1 MARRDGTRV
10 SEEVEARLDRLRA
23 RLDAMT
29 ERPEIK
35 ASLWSRM
42 VTPLLRLVGWQA
54 RFETDK
60 LAALLDGA
68 TSDDA
73 EERLEAALG
82 ELDHNIDT
90 AERTCA
96 VHGYAPTAHASW
108 LYRCES
114 VVRRVAKLA
123 ASSDQEARRALE
135 GLDRTRIIA
144 PLRLVTPAEKEKPP
158 PPEAR
163 TPEPQP
169 RDAHRIV
176 ELELAAIDHI
186 IDAARSETRVLER
199 RRRLLEGARRLLLDA
214 SAALPLDPSGV
225 VERQKHLVREITK
238 LDRLEAAGLS
248 ATVAVAYQAKQAI
261 RRGDRDRLY
270 AALVALD
277 SFALALGDSDAL
289 AHTGAAL
296 ERLAPEDSSGDG
308 GDRGVARSA
317 EQAFGANVVETIRAE
332 YASARERHTG
342 TQADPELSRLA
353 LTYLAPG
360 TEDAALSALLSV
372 DGCFEVGASLSPVR
386 VREMH
391 EVARLVAEPTSEMLL
406 VQARDIADVSAA
418 VVSDPRTILLDLAAG
433 RLLARKYVR
442 RERRMR
448 TRTRL
453 VGEVRVY
460 VLDGSTSMLED
471 GKEGARA
478 RVRDAVLLGELATL
492 MRRLDDPS
500 RDVRLSLFYRFF
512 TKRLGD
518 LRRVATPSE
527 ALAAMADVVGTA
539 RKGGTNIQGALV
551 SSLELIRD
559 KKKEDPDL
567 ARAGVVLVTD
577 GNAAVDPEVVRAA
590 REDAGD
596 VAVTI
601 SVIAL
606 GEENRV
612 LRDLVARQ
620 RARGERAFYHH
631 VGDEELA
638 VLCRGEALGPRVHVP
653 VSASPLEKG
662 ELDALVLELE
672 DLEAVRMPQGGS
684 QGAAALEEAT
694 ARDRASLDRR
704 YGRWFPAAAGAP
716 AADSK
721 KDDDDVMAA
730 RVVLATVAEVVGEL
744 GGDGLRRKADAID
757 LVERLLPDARLSPAR
772 FAYIVASGSLNA
784 ELGHVHRAVASAAES
799 FEDRLGRSG
808 GGRLRAP

>member
-1 MARRDGTRV
+1 MN
-10 SEEVEARLDRLRA
+10 EELEARLDRLRA

-35 ASLWSRM
+35 AGLWSRM

-54 RFETDK
+54 RFETKK
-60 LAALLDGA
+60 LVSLLDGA
-68 TSDDA
+68 AGDEA
-73 EERLEAALG
+73 EERIDAALD
-82 ELDHNIDT
+82 ELEDNVDK

-123 ASSDQEARRALE
+123 ASSNEQARRALE
-135 GLDRTRIIA
+135 GLDRTRVIA
-144 PLRLVTPAEKEKPP
+144 PLRLVTPERPAEVPAAQAE
-158 PPEAR
+158 
-163 TPEPQP
+163 P

-186 IDAARSETRVLER
+186 IDAARSETRVIER

-214 SAALPLDPSGV
+214 SAALPLDTSGV

-238 LDRLEAAGLS
+238 LDRLQAAGLS
-248 ATVAVAYQAKQAI
+248 PTVAIAYQAKQAI

-277 SFALALGDSDAL
+277 SFALAMGDSDAL
-289 AHTGAAL
+289 AHTSAAL
-296 ERLAPEDSSGDG
+296 ERFAAGASAGTPGESGL
-308 GDRGVARSA
+308 ARSA
-317 EQAFGANVVETIRAE
+317 EQAFGANVVDTIRAQ
-332 YASARERHTG
+332 YASARERHSG
-342 TQADPELSRLA
+342 IEADPELSRLA

-391 EVARLVAEPTSEMLL
+391 EVARLVSEPTSEMLL
-406 VQARDIADVSAA
+406 VQARDATDISAA
-418 VVSDPRTILLDLAAG
+418 VISDPRTVLLDLAAG

-442 RERRMR
+442 RERRMT

-453 VGEVRVY
+453 MGEVRVY
-460 VLDGSTSMLED
+460 VLDGSTSMIED
-471 GKEGARA
+471 GKDGSRA

-492 MRRLDDPS
+492 MRRLDDPT

-527 ALAAMADVVGTA
+527 ALAAMADVVGTT
-539 RKGGTNIQGALV
+539 RKGGTNIEGALV

-577 GNAAVDPEVVRAA
+577 GNAPVDPEVVRAA

-596 VAVTI
+596 VAITI

-606 GEENRV
+606 GEENPV

-631 VGDEELA
+631 VGDDELA
-638 VLCRGEALGPRVHVP
+638 ALCRGEALGPRVHVP
-653 VSASPLEKG
+653 ASAAPLEKG
-662 ELDALVLELE
+662 DLDALVLELE
-672 DLEAVRMPQGGS
+672 DLEAVRRPET
-684 QGAAALEEAT
+684 GAHGPAALEEAT

-704 YGRWFPAAAGAP
+704 YARWFPAASP
-716 AADSK
+716 AAAASAT

-772 FAYIVASGSLNA
+772 FAEIVARGTLGT

-799 FEDRLGRSG
+799 FDDRLGRSG
-808 GGRLRAP
+808 RARLRVP

>member
-1 MARRDGTRV
+1 MT
-10 SEEVEARLDRLRA
+10 EKLEARLDDARA

-29 ERPEIK
+29 ERQATKP
-35 ASLWSRM
+35 SLWSRM

-54 RFETDK
+54 RFETDNIVM
-60 LAALLDGA
+60 LLGDPLG
-68 TSDDA
+68 DDA
-73 EERLEAALG
+73 EARLERAVA
-82 ELDHNIDT
+82 ELEENIDK

-108 LYRCES
+108 LYRCEA

-123 ASSDQEARRALE
+123 ASSDQGARRALQ

-144 PLRLVTPAEKEKPP
+144 PLRLVTPPSRDEVLQPR
-158 PPEAR
+158 PEAKEAA
-163 TPEPQP
+163 PSDPSP
-169 RDAHRIV
+169 RDEHRIV

-248 ATVAVAYQAKQAI
+248 PKVAVAYQAKQAL

-277 SFALALGDSDAL
+277 SFALALGDADALFRTEAAL
-289 AHTGAAL
+289 AHV
-296 ERLAPEDSSGDG
+296 APDRAGYADG
-308 GDRGVARSA
+308 GSGVSRSA
-317 EQAFGANVVETIRAE
+317 EQAFGADVVQTIRAE
-332 YASARERHTG
+332 YAAARERHTG
-342 TQADPELSRLA
+342 AEADPELSRLA

-372 DGCFEVGASLSPVR
+372 DGCFEVGSSLSPVR

-391 EVARLVAEPTSEMLL
+391 EVARLVSEPTSEMLL
-406 VQARDIADVSAA
+406 VQARDVTDISAA
-418 VVSDPRTILLDLAAG
+418 VVSDPRTVLLDLAAG

-442 RERRMR
+442 RDRRMM

-453 VGEVRVY
+453 IGEVRVY
-460 VLDGSTSMLED
+460 VLDGSTSMIED
-471 GKEGARA
+471 GKDGARA

-492 MRRLDDPS
+492 MRRLEDPT

-527 ALAAMADVVGTA
+527 ALAAMADVVGST

-577 GNAAVDPEVVRAA
+577 GNAAVDPEVVRVA

-596 VAVTI
+596 VAITI

-606 GEENRV
+606 GEENPV

-638 VLCRGEALGPRVHVP
+638 ALCRGEALGPRVHAPPQTAVP
-653 VSASPLEKG
+653 EKG

-672 DLEAVRMPQGGS
+672 DIESGRARQSSGQGS
-684 QGAAALEEAT
+684 AALEEAI

-704 YGRWFPAAAGAP
+704 YARWFPAASS
-716 AADSK
+716 AAASSN
-721 KDDDDVMAA
+721 KDDDDVIAA

-772 FAYIVASGSLNA
+772 FAEILARGSLGA
-784 ELGHVHRAVASAAES
+784 ELGHVHRAVTSAAES
-799 FEDRLGRSG
+799 FEDRLSRSG
-808 GGRLRAP
+808 RGRLRAP

>member
-1 MARRDGTRV
+1 MSA
-10 SEEVEARLDRLRA
+10 EIEPRLDRIRA

-35 ASLWSRM
+35 KSLWSRM

-54 RFETDK
+54 RFETNK
-60 LAALLDGA
+60 IVLLLDAPGKEE
-68 TSDDA
+68 TK
-73 EERLEAALG
+73 ERLEDALD
-82 ELDHNIDT
+82 ELEENVDK

-114 VVRRVAKLA
+114 VVRRVATLA
-123 ASSDQEARRALE
+123 TSSDEAARRALE

-144 PLRLVTPAEKEKPP
+144 PLRLVTPAEKENTAPSTDSTADNP
-158 PPEAR
+158 
-163 TPEPQP
+163 T

-214 SAALPLDPSGV
+214 SAALPLDPTGV
-225 VERQKHLVREITK
+225 VERQKHVVREITK

-248 ATVAVAYQAKQAI
+248 PTVAVAYQAKQAL

-277 SFALALGDSDAL
+277 SFALSVGDADAL
-289 AHTGAAL
+289 TRTGAAL
-296 ERLAPEDSSGDG
+296 AQFASDG
-308 GDRGVARSA
+308 ADTTDDLGLARSA
-317 EQAFGANVVETIRAE
+317 EQAFGADVVETIRAQ
-332 YASARERHTG
+332 YASARERHTEAD
-342 TQADPELSRLA
+342 ADPELSRLA
-353 LTYLAPG
+353 LAYLAPG

-372 DGCFEVGASLSPVR
+372 DGCFEVGTSLSPVR

-391 EVARLVAEPTSEMLL
+391 EVARLVSEPTGEMLL
-406 VQARDIADVSAA
+406 VQARDVSDISAA

-442 RERRMR
+442 RDRRMR

-453 VGEVRVY
+453 IGEVRVY
-460 VLDGSTSMLED
+460 VLDGSTSMIED
-471 GKEGARA
+471 GKDGARA

-492 MRRLDDPS
+492 MRRLDDPT

-539 RKGGTNIQGALV
+539 RKGGTNIQSALV

-567 ARAGVVLVTD
+567 ARANVVLVTD
-577 GNAAVDPEVVRAA
+577 GNAPVDPEVVRAA

-596 VAVTI
+596 VAISI

-606 GEENRV
+606 GEENPV

-620 RARGERAFYHH
+620 RARGERSFYHH

-638 VLCRGEALGPRVHVP
+638 ALCRGEALGPRVHAPADVVLP
-653 VSASPLEKG
+653 ERG

-672 DLEAVRMPQGGS
+672 DLEPARAVQGGG

-704 YGRWFPAAAGAP
+704 YARWFPTASAP
-716 AADSK
+716 AAAASK

-757 LVERLLPDARLSPAR
+757 LVERLLPDARLSPVR
-772 FAYIVASGSLNA
+772 FAEVLARGALGA

-808 GGRLRAP
+808 RGRLRAP